1 MRIELTTERFRGSR
15 AIVGRG
21 MSLVEMLVAIAVV
34 GILAAIALP
43 SLGRVVPGSK
53 AAIAREVVET
63 LNTAVNKYSQ
73 LHGGE
78 IRRVA
83 ANGTSGAEELA
94 IVRAMQWDSPTDPE
108 PGAPYMRTDYNPA
121 TSSSTSDYRAVWNG
135 MFFELKGPGEA
146 GAGLVVDFD
155 GSDVGRAVTFPAGF
169 VPLSG
174 F

>member
-1 MRIELTTERFRGSR
+1 MRAHF
-15 AIVGRG
+15 VRG

-34 GILAAIALP
+34 GILAAVALP

-83 ANGTSGAEELA
+83 ADGASGAEELA

-135 MFFELKGPGEA
+135 VFFELKGPGEA

-155 GSDVGRAVTFPAGF
+155 GSDVGQPVTFPSGF